1 MLSQRFQEFTSFQS
15 QYYRMAWLPPLQ
27 ASATP
32 SELMTQ
38 QTQLCFILR
47 IHQCR
52 ECEESEETCL
62 LSQFPA
68 HTSSAVVS
76 HNSFLSS
83 AWLSDSGRVFCISVA
98 LCLSSGCSAVYHY
111 SLLPTRSE
119 YWEYWMRVFGGWWWQ
134 VAGKEWNCGNIGK
147 TWPDSERGLGAAQ
160 RPELRPVNDRGK
172 DGSGHLSPG
181 RF

>member
-1 MLSQRFQEFTSFQS
+1 MYQPPETTYTPNGSQYEPNQSFTMLSQRFQEFTSFQS
-15 QYYRMAWLPPLQ
+15 QYYRMACLPPLQ

-68 HTSSAVVS
+68 QTSSAVVS
-76 HNSFLSS
+76 HISFLSP
-83 AWLSDSGRVFCISVA
+83 AWLSDSGRVFCISLA
-98 LCLSSGCSAVYHY
+98 
-111 SLLPTRSE
+111 P
-119 YWEYWMRVFGGWWWQ
+119 
-134 VAGKEWNCGNIGK
+134 
-147 TWPDSERGLGAAQ
+147 
-160 RPELRPVNDRGK
+160 
-172 DGSGHLSPG
+172 GSGSVLAVQCSVSL
-181 RF
+181 FSLANSV